1 MKQVDLTKGNIT
13 LGLLKLALPIMGT
26 SFIQMAYNMTDLI
39 WIGRL
44 GSQATTAIGTAGFF
58 TWFAM
63 GFITIPK
70 VSAEALVSRAVGQKD
85 ENTSTIVET
94 LIKFAILS
102 GLIYG
107 LIIFFGR
114 SEFLKFFKLNNK
126 TVISMAMDYSK
137 IICFTYIFFFM
148 NPILTAIFNA
158 HGSSSTPFLFNMT
171 GLIINIILDPILIF
185 GLLGKAN
192 GVLGAAY
199 ATLIAQAVVTSLFA
213 IHIVKNKDTLL
224 FRHFKLFKRLDLY
237 KLKEILRIGTPVGL
251 QSMSFTIIAIFI
263 TRIIAEFGY
272 IGIAV
277 QKIGSQIEAITW
289 MTASGFSAAI
299 SAFIG
304 QNLGAKQYDRI
315 HKGYKTAYFTILGIG
330 IITSSIL
337 YFFAEPIFS
346 IFLNETIALKEGTI
360 YLIILSYSQAFMC
373 MEIITNGA
381 FYGLG
386 KTIYPSLNSI
396 IFTALRIPMAYVL
409 SRFYGLAGIWWAVS
423 ITSMIKGVLITILYA
438 KKAKPEKILEAA

>member
-39 WIGRL
+39 WIGYL
-44 GSQATTAIGTAGFF
+44 GSEATTAVGTAGFF
-58 TWFAM
+58 SWFAM
-63 GFITIPK
+63 GFVTIPK

-85 ENTSTIVET
+85 TGTSHIVET
-94 LIKFAILS
+94 LIKFALLS
-102 GLIYG
+102 GLIYAI
-107 LIIFFGR
+107 IIFFGR
-114 SEFLKFFKLNNK
+114 ETFLRFFKINNAN
-126 TVISMAMDYSK
+126 VISMAMDYSK
-137 IICFTYIFFFM
+137 IICLTYIFAFI
-148 NPILTAIFNA
+148 NPIFSAIFNA
-158 HGSSSTPFLFNMT
+158 HGSSSTPFLFNMS
-171 GLIINIILDPILIF
+171 GLVTNIILDPLLIF
-185 GLLGKAN
+185 GYIGKPL

-199 ATLIAQAVVTSLFA
+199 ATLIAQAVVTMLFA

-224 FRHFKLFKRLDLY
+224 FKYFKLFKRLDLY
-237 KLKEILRIGTPVGL
+237 RLKEILRIGTPVGL

-263 TRIIAEFGY
+263 TRIISEFGY

-304 QNLGAKQYDRI
+304 QNLGAKQYERI
-315 HKGYKTAYFTILGIG
+315 HRGYRTAYFTIVSIG
-330 IITSSIL
+330 IVTSCIL

-346 IFLNETIALKEGTI
+346 VFLNEPIALKEGTI

-396 IFTALRIPMAYVL
+396 LFTALRIPMAYVL
-409 SRFYGLAGIWWAVS
+409 SRFYGLAGIWWAIT
-423 ITSMIKGVLITILYA
+423 ITSIIKGVLITILYL
-438 KKAKPEKILEAA
+438 KKAKPEKVLEAA